1 MPERRQAGEPVRTL
15 EDCLRIRMAQRATA
29 NGLGDDDWDSD
40 ALLTT
45 LMVSID
51 AMMDNSLN
59 EELGRRRLSNV
70 QYFDIGS
77 EQGEADG
84 R

>member
-1 MPERRQAGEPVRTL
+1 MRTL
-15 EDCLRIRMAQRATA
+15 EDCLRMRMAQRAMA
-29 NGLGDDDWDSD
+29 NGLGDEEWDSE

-45 LMVSID
+45 LMTSID
-51 AMMDNSLN
+51 AMMDNNLN
-59 EELGRRRLSNV
+59 EEIGRRRLSNV

-77 EQGEADG
+77 DEADG

>member
-1 MPERRQAGEPVRTL
+1 MPERRPDGRPERTL
-15 EDCLRIRMAQRATA
+15 EDCLRIRMAQRAVA
-29 NGLGDDDWDSD
+29 NGLDDDDWDSD

-45 LMVSID
+45 LMGSID

-70 QYFDIGS
+70 QYFHIGDD
-77 EQGEADG
+77 QEAEN
-84 R
+84 RN

>member
-1 MPERRQAGEPVRTL
+1 M
-15 EDCLRIRMAQRATA
+15 EDCLRMRMAQRAMA
-29 NGLGDDDWDSD
+29 NGLGDEEWDSE

-45 LMVSID
+45 LMTSID
-51 AMMDNSLN
+51 AMMDNNLN
-59 EELGRRRLSNV
+59 EEIGRRRLSNV

-77 EQGEADG
+77 EHEADG

>member
-1 MPERRQAGEPVRTL
+1 
-15 EDCLRIRMAQRATA
+15 MAQRAVA
-29 NGLGDDDWDSD
+29 NGLDDDDWDSD

-59 EELGRRRLSNV
+59 DSLGRRRLSNV
-70 QYFDIGS
+70 QYFNIGD
-77 EQGEADG
+77 EQETDG
-84 R
+84 RS